1 MIIEIQNGCFR
12 YTKDAPVLENICLK
26 AEPGQILTV
35 LGPNGVGKTT
45 MLKCM
50 MGMLHWDSGQTLVDG
65 QAVSS
70 LISSR
75 QVAYVPQAHAF
86 SFGYTIEEIVTM
98 GRAKYIP
105 LMASPSKKDMQIV
118 REAMQTVGIY
128 ELKDRKC
135 SQLSGGQL
143 QLAFIARALAAEPE
157 AIILDEPESHLDFKN
172 QFAMLNLLEDLVHQR
187 KLTCILNTHF
197 PEHALRISWKSI
209 MLGSDGYVFGPTR
222 EVITQ
227 ENIAKFFEVEA
238 KVFPMA
244 PPYED
249 HMVFAVLGT
258 LKK

>member
-1 MIIEIQNGCFR
+1 MIIEIQNGCFG
-12 YTKDAPVLENICLK
+12 YTKDAPILKNICLK

-35 LGPNGVGKTT
+35 LGPNGIGKTT

-50 MGMLHWDSGQTLVDG
+50 MGMLHWNSGQTLVDG
-65 QAVSS
+65 QTVSS

-105 LMASPSKKDMQIV
+105 LMASPSKRDMQIV

-128 ELKDRKC
+128 DLKDRKC

-172 QFAMLNLLEDLVHQR
+172 QFAKPSGGAGAPAKADLYSQYPFPGTR
-187 KLTCILNTHF
+187 AAYF
-197 PEHALRISWKSI
+197 PEVHHAWLRRLCFWPHP
-209 MLGSDGYVFGPTR
+209 GGHYPG
-222 EVITQ
+222 EYC
-227 ENIAKFFEVEA
+227 
-238 KVFPMA
+238 KVF
-244 PPYED
+244 
-249 HMVFAVLGT
+249 
-258 LKK
+258 